1 LNQLIFLL
9 ALPQA
14 IPTGILII
22 GCMAQ
27 ITNTLNSADSTPK
40 TQSTTPSDDEDD
52 ITEHH
57 QFLTPSSNL
66 NSPITN
72 KSVVTFHTI
81 VKINNDDND
90 SEHVDDISY
99 GIQPSMTTT
108 TTTLTTPQLQTYLN
122 LSAASSETSLAR
134 PLLNEEHQTLA
145 VYTPPNNNEDERT
158 ASSASSTTSTTSS
171 SSSMIPN
178 CRSYMTLYFTD
189 MLISAFIITPFVN
202 IHWRGAWDLLDIHL
216 LPDSPAISALI
227 SFGIGYFMLYTM
239 YLGQGYLQRFYERN
253 RHNVMGQIM
262 TRVYTLILALAYI
275 HQWRGLWN
283 LLDLT
288 SNNSYHLLGQA
299 TVTIIFL
306 LLMKSIY
313 NLISAP
319 FLIGIDT
326 ESYFLLDSKYT
337 VTTNHFWQYTFDFF
351 YYEIVEAPLLIIAW
365 HSVYNISDLY
375 IYPDP
380 DDKRISLITSFA
392 SGYLAY
398 FLLAFIQ
405 IPVVKF
411 LMKRGNRTLHSIV
424 TNLFH
429 LIAFA
434 SVVQIWRSLWLIC
447 EQYLNI
453 TNYHN
458 TTLWL
463 CYGVSFFVLTCGLAA
478 GSLNGPGGSKDSYVD
493 EEPILL
499 FKFDYFSSLLR
510 VSLIDLFFNLIR
522 DLFARKK
529 NRLQIFIS
537 FPATTYR

>member
-1 LNQLIFLL
+1 
-9 ALPQA
+9 
-14 IPTGILII
+14 
-22 GCMAQ
+22 
-27 ITNTLNSADSTPK
+27 
-40 TQSTTPSDDEDD
+40 
-52 ITEHH
+52 
-57 QFLTPSSNL
+57 
-66 NSPITN
+66 
-72 KSVVTFHTI
+72 

-145 VYTPPNNNEDERT
+145 VFTPPNNNEDERT

-337 VTTNHFWQYTFDFF
+337 VT
-351 YYEIVEAPLLIIAW
+351 V
-365 HSVYNISDLY
+365 SDWKIFSLY
-375 IYPDP
+375 D
-380 DDKRISLITSFA
+380 
-392 SGYLAY
+392 
-398 FLLAFIQ
+398 
-405 IPVVKF
+405 
-411 LMKRGNRTLHSIV
+411 
-424 TNLFH
+424 
-429 LIAFA
+429 
-434 SVVQIWRSLWLIC
+434 
-447 EQYLNI
+447 
-453 TNYHN
+453 
-458 TTLWL
+458 
-463 CYGVSFFVLTCGLAA
+463 
-478 GSLNGPGGSKDSYVD
+478 
-493 EEPILL
+493 
-499 FKFDYFSSLLR
+499 
-510 VSLIDLFFNLIR
+510 
-522 DLFARKK
+522 
-529 NRLQIFIS
+529 
-537 FPATTYR
+537 